1 MRVNAVIST
10 VWRVNRLWIIAVNE
24 RTWRFGVG
32 GLSSRLA
39 HALRPVDAHAHPLLS
54 RPPIPTRQLLIPGLG
69 VLRRALSRLWGRDV
83 MLYVGGVSFFALLA
97 VFPALAILVGLY
109 GLLAPP
115 DQIEALAS
123 ALSNLMP
130 PQAQDLVQAELG
142 RLVGASRSAVSVQ
155 SAFALGIGL
164 YAAHRGF
171 KALLAGLSFIYEE
184 DNPRGFVRFNVLA
197 LMVAISA
204 FAILIASSGAF
215 LAVRV
220 LASTFKLELLGQSW
234 LNNEWTWE
242 SAGLMLGFVLLYR
255 YAMASHAIGWRSS
268 ALGGAV
274 AAAMSI
280 LASWACAFYV
290 GRVANFGATYGSIGA
305 VVVFLVWLSWN
316 VNAVFFGGAV
326 ATEMELVFM
335 PEGAPRRPRQLHP
348 SVPRSAARNLP
359 SS

>member
-1 MRVNAVIST
+1 M
-10 VWRVNRLWIIAVNE
+10 
-24 RTWRFGVG
+24 
-32 GLSSRLA
+32 
-39 HALRPVDAHAHPLLS
+39 
-54 RPPIPTRQLLIPGLG
+54 
-69 VLRRALSRLWGRDV
+69 LRRALSRLWGRDV

-97 VFPALAILVGLY
+97 VFPALTILVGLY
-109 GLLAPP
+109 SLLVAP
-115 DQIEALAS
+115 DQIESQAA

-130 PQAQDLVQAELG
+130 PQAQDLVQNELG

-155 SAFALGIGL
+155 SAFALCIGL

-197 LMVAISA
+197 LLVAIGA

-220 LASTFKLELLGQSW
+220 LATTFKLELLGQSW
-234 LNNEWTWE
+234 LNNEWIWE
-242 SAGLMLGFVLLYR
+242 AAGLMLGFLLLYR
-255 YAMASHAIGWRSS
+255 YAMASHALGWRSS
-268 ALGGAV
+268 AMGGVV

-290 GRVANFGATYGSIGA
+290 GRIANYGATYGSIGA

-326 ATEMELVFM
+326 ATEMELALK
-335 PEGAPRRPRQLHP
+335 PGTAHGRRHPLASAPRT
-348 SVPRSAARNLP
+348 AAPDLP
-359 SS
+359 TP